1 MAIDT
6 PAVLYRHPWLQT
18 AFVMMSTIAV
28 YHQPCLSENEEDGI
42 PKQPLP
48 TTPPDAIISL
58 LLYVGGAVTEIPVVR
73 NILSAN
79 ERLAAENRALLE
91 HYHICAVNV
100 MASPGAGKTSLIL
113 RTAAALQGK
122 LRVGVVEGDVA
133 SRVDA
138 DRVAAAGIPVV
149 QINTGG
155 ACHLEAPMVGAALEQ
170 LPLSALDLLFI
181 ENIGNLIC
189 PVDFQ
194 LGEQARVVVSSIPEG
209 DDKPHKYPGVFV
221 AVDAVVLNK
230 LDLAPYVSFDR
241 AAFRSL
247 LQGLNPVAPLFE
259 LSCTTGEGIEP
270 WAAWLVDLVACIR
283 GQG

>member
-1 MAIDT
+1 M
-6 PAVLYRHPWLQT
+6 
-18 AFVMMSTIAV
+18 
-28 YHQPCLSENEEDGI
+28 
-42 PKQPLP
+42 
-48 TTPPDAIISL
+48 
-58 LLYVGGAVTEIPVVR
+58 TEIPVVR

-79 ERLAAENRALLE
+79 ERLASENRALLAR
-91 HYHICAVNV
+91 HCVCAVNI

-113 RTAAALQGK
+113 RTAETLQGA

-155 ACHLEAPMVGAALEQ
+155 ACHLDASMVGAALEQ
-170 LPLSALDLLFI
+170 LPLEALDLVFI

-194 LGEQARVVVSSIPEG
+194 LGEHTRVLVSSIPEG
-209 DDKPHKYPGVFV
+209 DDKGHKYPGIFA

-241 AAFRSL
+241 EAFRRL
-247 LQGLNPVAPLFE
+247 LQGLNPQAPLFE
-259 LSCTTGEGIEP
+259 LSCATGEGLEP
-270 WAAWLVDLVACIR
+270 WGIWLQALAERTR
-283 GQG
+283 GPS